1 MCPRAALQLVPGDF
15 IEIHAENDPQGNE
28 RVHVVQIVDIFTNDE
43 VGADRVGCV
52 YEGGQTAHVTCA
64 MLHTA

>member
-1 MCPRAALQLVPGDF
+1 MCAGAALQLVSGDF

-28 RVHVVQIVDIFTNDE
+28 RVHVVQIVDIFLNDE

-52 YEGGQTAHVTCA
+52 YGFEKVAHVTCGVVD
-64 MLHTA
+64 TA